1 MNWEHL
7 RTFLWLQSRITA
19 NKSKRAGSLSSA
31 LHTVIVVL
39 AVIVG
44 IASFAGSL
52 AAGLG
57 LLRDESPTVLLY
69 VWDGLIAVFMFVW
82 LMTLSIDLQRSEL
95 LPLEKFLHYPVSI
108 SGLFLINYAA
118 SILSEHVA
126 MCLFIP
132 AMFGLAVGIVL
143 GKGAGM
149 LLLFPLLISFLL
161 MVTAV
166 TYQFRGWLAVL
177 MMNKRHRRTVLTAVT
192 VSTMLIFQLPW
203 LSSRMFGSR
212 RGTSPGIFKIQQLSE
227 LAPVVNMVV
236 PLGWLPYGAMASSEG
251 RMLPPLLGIVG
262 MTFIG
267 AVSLRRSYRTT
278 MRLYTGNYGSGRTRA
293 VPKLTPA
300 AVSENSPVSVS
311 APRARS
317 LVDWEIPWISEQA
330 ATVTLSTLRS
340 LLRAPEAKMVL
351 LSPVILTF
359 VFGAPMMR
367 FSANPSE
374 YTRPL
379 VASGALLMI
388 LLSVGGLAMNQ
399 FAYDRSGFRNYVL
412 APSSRKDILL
422 GKNLALAPV
431 TFALSAMVLTLLQWF
446 VPMRIDH
453 LLGLLCQAVTMYLL
467 FSMFSNF
474 VAILNPTAIAA
485 GSMRPAVRPTFK
497 TLIVGFFTLFLFP
510 MAVAPAMIPLGLEF
524 ALHWFGRYTSVPVF
538 LLLSILEVIGVA
550 WLYFEVLK
558 TQGRLLQSRELKI
571 LEVVTARSA
580 EG

>member
-1 MNWEHL
+1 
-7 RTFLWLQSRITA
+7 
-19 NKSKRAGSLSSA
+19 
-31 LHTVIVVL
+31 
-39 AVIVG
+39 
-44 IASFAGSL
+44 
-52 AAGLG
+52 
-57 LLRDESPTVLLY
+57 
-69 VWDGLIAVFMFVW
+69 
-82 LMTLSIDLQRSEL
+82 
-95 LPLEKFLHYPVSI
+95 
-108 SGLFLINYAA
+108 
-118 SILSEHVA
+118 
-126 MCLFIP
+126 
-132 AMFGLAVGIVL
+132 
-143 GKGAGM
+143 
-149 LLLFPLLISFLL
+149 
-161 MVTAV
+161 
-166 TYQFRGWLAVL
+166 
-177 MMNKRHRRTVLTAVT
+177 
-192 VSTMLIFQLPW
+192 
-203 LSSRMFGSR
+203 
-212 RGTSPGIFKIQQLSE
+212 
-227 LAPVVNMVV
+227 
-236 PLGWLPYGAMASSEG
+236 
-251 RMLPPLLGIVG
+251 
-262 MTFIG
+262 
-267 AVSLRRSYRTT
+267 
-278 MRLYTGNYGSGRTRA
+278 
-293 VPKLTPA
+293 
-300 AVSENSPVSVS
+300 
-311 APRARS
+311 
-317 LVDWEIPWISEQA
+317 
-330 ATVTLSTLRS
+330 
-340 LLRAPEAKMVL
+340 MVL

>member
-166 TYQFRGWLAVL
+166 TYQFRGWLAVS
-177 MMNKRHRRTVLTAVT
+177 MMNKRHRRTVITAVT
-192 VSTMLIFQLPW
+192 VATMLIFQLPW

-251 RMLPPLLGIVG
+251 RLLPPLLGILG

>member
-177 MMNKRHRRTVLTAVT
+177 MMNKRHRRTVITAVT
-192 VSTMLIFQLPW
+192 VATMLIFQLPW